1 METRF
6 YRSCKKY
13 LFLAIVAIAMAW
25 GLSTVLQLSP
35 ARANLGPP
43 ITVAGN
49 EPIEPIPLEV
59 DVNVERAK
67 LGRKLFE
74 DTLLSPD
81 NSMSCSSC
89 HALDQA
95 AIDPRGKSIG
105 FNGEERALNSPTM
118 FNSQFQFRQFWAG
131 QAETVAETVEGP
143 LLSPKGLG
151 SNWPDVLT
159 KLNQSSEY
167 RRLFKSAY
175 PDGISEENVEDAIF
189 TFERSLFTPNSKFD
203 QFLRGDAN
211 ALTNNEKEG
220 YRRFKAY
227 GCATCHQGMLLGGN
241 LFQKTG
247 IFGNYAQDRGNE
259 TEADFGRFNVTG
271 DEADRYVF
279 KVPGLRN
286 INETAPYFHDGEV
299 ETLEDSVKLMAKYQ
313 LGRSINQTDVDLI
326 VEFLKT
332 LTGEMEVV
340 S

>member
-1 METRF
+1 MGSVRARVYVT
-6 YRSCKKY
+6 
-13 LFLAIVAIAMAW
+13 LFVVVVTLSW
-25 GLSTVLQLSP
+25 FFSTVLTSEP
-35 ARANLGPP
+35 AIANLGPP
-43 ITVAGN
+43 ITVASN
-49 EPIEPIPLEV
+49 EPIDPIPLEV
-59 DVNVERAK
+59 EFDAERAS

-74 DTLLSPD
+74 DPLLSS
-81 NSMSCSSC
+81 NNAVACASC
-89 HALDQA
+89 HVLDQA

-105 FNGEERALNSPTM
+105 VNGEERPLNSPTM
-118 FNSQFQFRQFWAG
+118 FNSQFQFRQFWTG
-131 QAETVAETVEGP
+131 QAETNADAVAGP

-151 SNWPDVLT
+151 ATWSEVLE
-159 KLNQSSEY
+159 KLNNSPEY
-167 RRLFKSAY
+167 KRLFKSAY
-175 PDGISEENVEDAIF
+175 REGITEATVKDAIF

-227 GCATCHQGMLLGGN
+227 GCASCHQGVLLGGN

-259 TEADFGRFNVTG
+259 TDADLGRFNVTE
-271 DEADRYVF
+271 DENDRYVF

-286 INETAPYFHDGEV
+286 INETAPYFHDGNV
-299 ETLEDSVKLMAKYQ
+299 ETLEEAVKLMATYQ

-332 LTGEMEVV
+332 LTGEMEVI

>member
-1 METRF
+1 MD
-6 YRSCKKY
+6 
-13 LFLAIVAIAMAW
+13 
-25 GLSTVLQLSP
+25 Q
-35 ARANLGPP
+35 
-43 ITVAGN
+43 
-49 EPIEPIPLEV
+49 
-59 DVNVERAK
+59 ERAS
-67 LGRKLFE
+67 LGRQLFE
-74 DTLLSPD
+74 DPLLSS
-81 NSMSCSSC
+81 NNTVACASC
-89 HALDQA
+89 HVLAQA
-95 AIDPRGKSIG
+95 AIDPRSKSIG
-105 FNGEERALNSPTM
+105 VNGEERSLNSPTM
-118 FNSQFQFRQFWAG
+118 FNSQFQFKQFWAG
-131 QAETVAETVEGP
+131 QGETNPDSVEGP

-151 SNWPDVLT
+151 ATWPEVLS
-159 KLNQSSEY
+159 KLEQSPDY
-167 RRLFKSAY
+167 RRQFKAAY
-175 PDGISEENVEDAIF
+175 RDGITQETVKDAIF
-189 TFERSLFTPNSKFD
+189 TFERSLFTPNSRFD

-227 GCATCHQGMLLGGN
+227 GCASCHQGMLLGGN

-259 TEADFGRFNVTG
+259 TDTDYGRFNVTN

-299 ETLEDSVKLMAKYQ
+299 ETLEDAVKLMAKYQ

-332 LTGEMEVV
+332 LTGEMEVI

>member
-1 METRF
+1 MEIGSMRKV
-6 YRSCKKY
+6 YVA
-13 LFLAIVAIAMAW
+13 LFSVVVTVSWLFSSMLTTDPAI
-25 GLSTVLQLSP
+25 
-35 ARANLGPP
+35 ANLGPP

-49 EPIEPIPLEV
+49 EPIEPIPLEIDV
-59 DVNVERAK
+59 DQDKAS

-74 DTLLSPD
+74 DTLLSST
-81 NSMSCSSC
+81 NTVACASC
-89 HALDQA
+89 HVLDQA
-95 AIDPRGKSIG
+95 AIDPRPKSIG
-105 FNGEERALNSPTM
+105 VNGEERPLNSPTM

-131 QAETVAETVEGP
+131 QGETSPESVEGP
-143 LLSPKGLG
+143 LLSPTGLG
-151 SNWPDVLT
+151 ATWPDVLT
-159 KLNQSSEY
+159 KLQQSSDY
-167 RRLFKSAY
+167 RRRFKAAY
-175 PDGISEENVEDAIF
+175 RDGITKETVEDAIF
-189 TFERSLFTPNSKFD
+189 TFERSLFTPNSRFD

-227 GCATCHQGMLLGGN
+227 GCASCHQGMLLGGN

-247 IFGNYAQDRGNE
+247 IFGNYVQDRGNE
-259 TEADFGRFNVTG
+259 TDADFGRFNVTN

-286 INETAPYFHDGEV
+286 INETAPYFHDGAV
-299 ETLEDSVKLMAKYQ
+299 ETLEESVKLMAKYQ

-332 LTGEMEVV
+332 LTGEMEVI

>member
-1 METRF
+1 MEMGSVRTRV
-6 YRSCKKY
+6 YVA
-13 LFLAIVAIAMAW
+13 LFAVVVMLSWLFSTLLASGPAI
-25 GLSTVLQLSP
+25 
-35 ARANLGPP
+35 ANLGPP
-43 ITVAGN
+43 ITVASN

-59 DVNVERAK
+59 DVDLGRAS

-74 DTLLSPD
+74 DTILSAD

-105 FNGEERALNSPTM
+105 INGEERPLNSPTM
-118 FNSQFQFRQFWAG
+118 FNSQFQFKQFWAG
-131 QAETVAETVEGP
+131 QGETTPASVEGP
-143 LLSPKGLG
+143 LLSQKGLG
-151 SNWPDVLT
+151 ANWPDVLT
-159 KLNQSSEY
+159 KLEQSPDY

-175 PDGISEENVEDAIF
+175 REGITQETVKDAIF
-189 TFERSLFTPNSKFD
+189 TFERSLITPNSRFD
-203 QFLRGDAN
+203 QFLTGDAN

-227 GCATCHQGMLLGGN
+227 GCVSCHQGMLLGGN

-259 TEADFGRFNVTG
+259 TEADAGRFNVTG
-271 DEADRYVF
+271 EEKDRYVF

-299 ETLEDSVKLMAKYQ
+299 ETLEDAVKLMAKYQ
-313 LGRSINQTDVDLI
+313 LGRSINQADVDLI

-332 LTGEMEVV
+332 LTGEMEVI